1 MSTWNIDPA
10 HTEIGFKVKHLMVST
25 VKGFFGKFEGK
36 LTADDDAFTNAVAT
50 FEADV
55 ASISTNNAQRDGHL
69 QSGDFFDTAKFPKL
83 SFVSTSFA
91 KKEGNEYAITGNF
104 TMKGVTKEITVKA
117 VFNGT
122 GKAMD
127 DKRIASFDVTGVIN
141 RADYGVSWNA
151 AIEAGGVAV
160 SNEVWLDATL
170 ELKEA

>member
-1 MSTWNIDPA
+1 
-10 HTEIGFKVKHLMVST
+10 
-25 VKGFFGKFEGK
+25 
-36 LTADDDAFTNAVAT
+36 
-50 FEADV
+50 
-55 ASISTNNAQRDGHL
+55 
-69 QSGDFFDTAKFPKL
+69 
-83 SFVSTSFA
+83 
-91 KKEGNEYAITGNF
+91 
-104 TMKGVTKEITVKA
+104 MKGVTKEITVKA